1 MMDDM
6 LEERLGGGRST
17 TGIVR
22 IGETLRRPAGPWTP
36 TIHAFLRHLH
46 ASGFAAAPEVFG
58 LDDQGREILS
68 YIPGETWGDHIDP
81 DEPKTELVT
90 VRPWPEATRSEP
102 PLAELGRLYSICT
115 APRGASG
122 RRRRPG
128 GSTSC

>member
-46 ASGFAAAPEVFG
+46 ASGFAAAPEVVG
-58 LDDQGREILS
+58 LGDQGREILTH
-68 YIPGETWGDHIDP
+68 IPGATWGDHIDA
-81 DEPKTELVT
+81 DDAKTELV
-90 VRPWPEATRSEP
+90 ATRP
-102 PLAELGRLYSICT
+102 CADATR
-115 APRGASG
+115 
-122 RRRRPG
+122 
-128 GSTSC
+128 